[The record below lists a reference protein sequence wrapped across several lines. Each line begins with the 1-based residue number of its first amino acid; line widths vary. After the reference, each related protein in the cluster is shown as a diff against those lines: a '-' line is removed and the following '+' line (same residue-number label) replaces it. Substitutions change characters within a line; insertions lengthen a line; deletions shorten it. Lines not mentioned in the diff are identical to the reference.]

1 MNRSLHFNKKYDYSN
16 VRHVWNELST
26 LIWLKNILTTYGIK
40 QQLDLALHNSARI
53 YMLEKKKKKAAALRS
68 IVHATP
74 HPIISG
80 CPNLHI
86 LNNFRAFLEHS
97 VGTFHSSFLL

>member
-1 MNRSLHFNKKYDYSN
+1 M
-16 VRHVWNELST
+16 
-26 LIWLKNILTTYGIK
+26 YGIK

-53 YMLEKKKKKAAALRS
+53 YMLEKKKAAALRS
-68 IVHATP
+68 TVHATP
-74 HPIISG
+74 HPIIIG

-97 VGTFHSSFLL
+97 VGMSHSSFLL